1 LRPADPGGT
10 TPTQVYGVELPGHI
24 QLSPGQMA
32 NVKAIIK
39 TGQKMHASSRDIQ
52 IAIMTAFTES
62 GFMTSAVGDG
72 GLAIGIF
79 QQHPSWG
86 SYSQRTNAAH
96 AAQSFFTQLLRVK
109 NRDKMQP
116 WQAAQAVQ
124 RSATSDGSNYKKNW
138 NLGQKVSTY
147 FGVKS
152 SGTGLVSGGS
162 GGSAAAGSNA
172 SLSGGGGVGVAYDAN
187 GAHLTPQQ
195 LAENYGYAWSFLKQH
210 SDVWHVFQS
219 AVSGNWTADKFKAAI
234 RGTNWYKVTADS
246 VRQYQLQAASD
257 PKTVAAKQ
265 AAIMSQMADSA
276 NAMGAIVSGSIMQKL
291 AKSALMY
298 NWNDSQ
304 IRAQLANY
312 VTAKNGIYNGQA
324 GTDAESLGQL
334 AWRNGIKLAPATL
347 QNWVKSIEG
356 GKTNVAYYTQYL
368 RNQAKALAPGFSN
381 QLDGGMDL
389 YDIAS
394 PYMQAKAQ
402 ILELDPSALDLFDP
416 DIRQALS
423 AKDSGGKPTSL
434 SLWQFEQNMRMKPEY
449 MKTTTARDQA
459 YGIAHKVLNDFGL
472 MGG

>member
-1 LRPADPGGT
+1 LRPADPGGST

-24 QLSPGQMA
+24 QLSPGQLA
-32 NVKAIIK
+32 SIKAIVA
-39 TGQKMHASSRDIQ
+39 TGQRMKASSRDIQ

-72 GLAIGIF
+72 GLAIGLF

-86 SYSQRTNAAH
+86 TYSQRTSATAS
-96 AAQSFFTQLLRVK
+96 AQAFFKQLLQVR

-124 RSATSDGSNYKKNW
+124 RSATADGSNYQKNW
-138 NLGQKVSTY
+138 NLGLKVATY
-147 FGVKS
+147 AGVKGGG
-152 SGTGLVSGGS
+152 GTTAKGATG
-162 GGSAAAGSNA
+162 AAGSNA
-172 SLSGGGGVGVAYDAN
+172 SLGLTGDTSGVGYDAS
-187 GAHLTPQQ
+187 GTHLTAQQ

-210 SDVWHVFQS
+210 GDVWKVFQA
-219 AVSGNWTADKFKAAI
+219 AVKNNYSADKFKAAI
-234 RGTNWYKVTADS
+234 RGTNWYKTTADS
-246 VRQYQLQAASD
+246 VRQYQIQVASD

-265 AAIMSQMADSA
+265 ASIMAQMADSA
-276 NAMGAIVSGSIMQKL
+276 NAMGAVVSSSIMQKL

-298 NWNDSQ
+298 NWNESQ
-304 IRAQLANY
+304 IRSQLSTY
-312 VTAKNGIYNGQA
+312 VTAKNGIFNGQA

-334 AWRNGIKLAPATL
+334 AWRNGIKLAPSTL
-347 QNWVKSIEG
+347 QSWVKSIEG

-394 PYMQAKAQ
+394 PYLQAKAQ
-402 ILELDPSALDLFDP
+402 ILEMDPSALDLFDP
-416 DIRQALS
+416 DVRQALS
-423 AKDSGGKPTSL
+423 AKDSAGKPTSL

-459 YGIAHKVLNDFGL
+459 YGIAHKVLNDFGF